1 MESKALPRTL
11 SEIVEVRIETDLL
24 IIGGGNS
31 GCFVAIEAK
40 GNNPGLDVTIMEKA
54 HIDRSGALAAGMDAI
69 NTYIGEGETPE
80 SLVAWSRAQVG
91 GGPLRE
97 DLALSNAKILNEC
110 VESLEKWGIPFKKN
124 EKGHYKKRG
133 RFDIAIFG
141 EQLKPVLAEKTKSY
155 NPRIL
160 NRVVATNF
168 LTDGDR
174 ITGATGFGLRDGKF
188 YIITAKATIVATG
201 GAAGLYRSPTN
212 DGTTSHH
219 QMWMCPFNVGT
230 GYAMGIRAGAE
241 LTLMEQRWCAARV
254 KDFTGPVDTIS
265 VGYKAG
271 MVNAKGEK
279 ILEERFAHLGGDA
292 APRFIRANAPMEEW
306 RNGRGP
312 TYVDTKHLTAE
323 EVKDLKIDYLN
334 ERPTYVLFLASR
346 LQNPSDEQL
355 EIYGSDP
362 YIVGGHTA
370 SGYWVDDDR
379 MGTIPGL
386 FAAGECAGGMP
397 NKFVGGCAAEGV
409 LAARGALKYIARCE
423 SPKADEALI
432 DREKERV
439 FTPLLRGLALEPKY
453 NIPDGLDSR
462 WKYDAVTP
470 EEMEE
475 RLQRLMDEYAGGVG
489 QFFRCNEEQLNY
501 ALKHIGMLREQVGK
515 LFATNLHELVLV
527 HDVIDR
533 LDVAEVLTLH
543 LRERR
548 ETRWAGWQ
556 TRTDYPEVDPAL
568 DCFINSRKNI
578 ETGQIEMLRRPYEQI
593 LPGERTKSTSPLPL
607 SAEKA

>member
-1 MESKALPRTL
+1 MKKSLPRDIR
-11 SEIVEVRIETDLL
+11 EVEEVRIETDLL

-31 GCFVAIEAK
+31 GCFVAIEANEK
-40 GNNPGLDVTIMEKA
+40 KPDLDITIMEKA

-80 SLVAWSRAQVG
+80 TMVAWSRAQVG

-110 VESLEKWGIPFKKN
+110 VESLEKWGVPFMKD

-133 RFDIAIFG
+133 RFDISIHG
-141 EQLKPVLAEKTKSY
+141 EQLKPIIAEKTK
-155 NPRIL
+155 NCKPRVL
-160 NRVVATNF
+160 NRVAAADLLINNGKVV
-168 LTDGDR
+168 
-174 ITGATGFGLRDGKF
+174 GAMGFGIRDGKF
-188 YIITAKATIVATG
+188 YIIKAKATVVSTG
-201 GAAGLYRSPTN
+201 GAAGLYRSATA

-230 GYAMGIRAGAE
+230 GYAMGSRAGAE

-254 KDFTGPVDTIS
+254 KDFCGPVDTIS
-265 VGYKAG
+265 VGYKAR
-271 MVNAKGEK
+271 MINSKDELILGE
-279 ILEERFAHLGGDA
+279 RYAHLGGDS
-292 APRFIRANAPMEEW
+292 APRYIRANAPMNEW
-306 RNGRGP
+306 SEGRGP
-312 TYVDTKHLTAE
+312 TYVDTRHLSPQQ
-323 EVKDLKIDYLN
+323 VKDLKIDYLN
-334 ERPTYVLFLASR
+334 ERPTYVLFLAAR
-346 LQNPSDEQL
+346 GQDPCKEPL

-370 SGYWVDDDR
+370 SGYWVDMDR
-379 MGTIPGL
+379 MATIPGL

-409 LAARGALKYIARCE
+409 LAARGMIKYVAQCGDVALDEEQVKTG
-423 SPKADEALI
+423 KA
-432 DREKERV
+432 RV
-439 FTPLLRGLALEPKY
+439 FAPLLRGAGMQVRY
-453 NIPDGLDSR
+453 HIPTGQDSR
-462 WKYDAVTP
+462 LQYDGITP

-489 QFFRCNEEQLNY
+489 QFFKCNEAQLNY
-501 ALKHIGMLREQVGK
+501 ALKHISILKKQVDK
-515 LFATNLHELVLV
+515 LFALDLHTLSLV

-533 LDVAEVLTLH
+533 LDVAEVVVMH

-548 ETRWAGWQ
+548 ETRWPGWQ
-556 TRTDYPEVDPAL
+556 TRTDYPNVDPAL
-568 DCFINSRKNI
+568 DCFINSRRNPA
-578 ETGQIEMLRRPYEQI
+578 TGEIEMDKRPYEQI
-593 LPGERTKSTSPLPL
+593 LPGDRTKAPSPVPL